1 MFLDETHLQLQKTA
15 KDFTEKEVIPIAAE
29 CDHIFEKDKRASHIP
44 ENILR
49 RMGDLGFYGIRT
61 AVEDGGA
68 GLGHVALVVVAEELA
83 RGWLSVGSNFSR
95 NEASLALVVQP
106 GFERLREKY
115 LAGLL
120 SGEIQTAMANSEADA
135 GSDAAN
141 IKCAAK
147 RSDGKWIIN
156 GQKMWVTNADRA
168 NILHSLVRT
177 DPKITPGKKHW
188 GVSWLVIEKEPWAN
202 SDPRL
207 VITELD
213 TVGYHG
219 MGTYQVDFSDFPVPE
234 ENMWGQEGRAF
245 SMLMQGYE
253 TARIQFAGRCLG
265 VARAAFETALTYVT
279 QRIQFDV
286 PLATF
291 QSIRFR
297 LADMATSIEVCRQY
311 AYHAAQKKDS
321 GVRCDLEAGMAKLF
335 AADMVMKVAWEAL
348 QMHGGYGYTRDLPL
362 ERYWR
367 DAAMLP
373 IGEGTQ
379 EIQRGVIS
387 ARLLERVM
395 PKK

>member
-15 KDFTEKEVIPIAAE
+15 RDFTEKEVIPIASE
-29 CDHIFEKDKRASHIP
+29 CDHAFERDKRASHIP
-44 ENILR
+44 ENIIR
-49 RMGDLGFYGIRT
+49 KMGDLGFYGIRT

-68 GLGHVALVVVAEELA
+68 GLGHLALVVVAEELA
-83 RGWLSVGSNFSR
+83 RGWLSVGSCFSR
-95 NEASLALVVQP
+95 NEASLAMVVQP
-106 GFERLREKY
+106 GREKLRKKY
-115 LAGLL
+115 LSGLL

-141 IKCAAK
+141 IKCAAHK
-147 RSDGKWIIN
+147 SGDKWIID
-156 GQKMWVTNADRA
+156 GQKMWCTNADRA
-168 NILHSLVRT
+168 NLMHVLVRT
-177 DPKITPGKKHW
+177 DPQITPGKKHR
-188 GVSWLVIEKEPWAN
+188 GISWLLVEKKPWDN
-202 SDPRL
+202 SDPRF

-219 MGTYQVDFSDFPVPE
+219 MGTYQVDFSDYPVPE
-234 ENMWGQEGRAF
+234 ENLFGDEGRAF
-245 SMLMQGYE
+245 KLLMTGYE

-265 VARAAFETALTYVT
+265 VARAAFERALTYAT

-286 PLATF
+286 PIASF
-291 QSIRFR
+291 QAVRFR
-297 LADMATSIEVCRQY
+297 LADMATGIEVCRQY
-311 AYHAAQKKDS
+311 AYYAAMKKDS

-348 QMHGGYGYTRDLPL
+348 QLHGGYGYTRDLPL

-379 EIQRGVIS
+379 EIQRGIIS
-387 ARLLERVM
+387 ARLLERVSG
-395 PKK
+395 K